1 MSFSGRTIANSFK
14 EILKIGSGNTGITT
28 SLQVVKDG
36 AGNQSALYVSD
47 DQIKIQPENDDTTTL
62 VDIKDKDGDTKF
74 VIDST
79 NDYVKALGHQVNTN
93 IQDFYLVSSALE
105 PSSTDQW
112 TALGVGG
119 GGRTHS
125 AADVYGGTGGT
136 PSTSFTIATTADD
149 MVCHYFYVPFNIT
162 IDSVHVWFGANGATG
177 DDVKFSVMSYD
188 VVTTA
193 GSTSGD
199 LSSGVENCASASAI
213 AGAGYEQAY
222 YQSLTVSTANVDS
235 GKIIMGFVAQ
245 DGTSSDLSIRL
256 QLVYHLRG

>member
-1 MSFSGRTIANSFK
+1 MSFSGKTVANTFKDILQMDNSNSGIA
-14 EILKIGSGNTGITT
+14 T
-28 SLQVVKDG
+28 SLKVVKDG
-36 AGNQSALYVSD
+36 AGNQSALFISD
-47 DQIKIQPENDDTTTL
+47 DAVKIKPENDDTTTVFTVL
-62 VDIKDKDGDTKF
+62 DKDGDTKF

-93 IQDFYLVSSALE
+93 IQDFFLVSSASE
-105 PSSTDQW
+105 PSTGDQW

-119 GGRTHS
+119 GGRTH
-125 AADVYGGTGGT
+125 APADVYGASGGT

-199 LSSGVENCASASAI
+199 LSGGVENCASASAI

-222 YQSLTVSTANVDS
+222 YQSLTVSTANVNS

-245 DGTSSDLSIRL
+245 DGTNSDLSVKM
-256 QLVYHLRG
+256 QLVYHLR